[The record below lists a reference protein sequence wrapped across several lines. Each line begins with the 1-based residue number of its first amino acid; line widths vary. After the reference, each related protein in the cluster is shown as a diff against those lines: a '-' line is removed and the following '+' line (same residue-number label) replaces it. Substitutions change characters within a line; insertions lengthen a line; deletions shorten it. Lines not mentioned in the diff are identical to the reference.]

1 MAEKK
6 RWIEFASTNQN
17 KNTSYN
23 ISEFDRFNPILDA
36 DAFMPNLNKKI
47 LNVVYKVGTCDML
60 NFPFF
65 ACENFMS
72 DSGHK

>member
-1 MAEKK
+1 MREKK
-6 RWIEFASTNQN
+6 GWIEFASTNRN

>member
-1 MAEKK
+1 MHQ
-6 RWIEFASTNQN
+6 RTRM

>member
-1 MAEKK
+1 MVRVDPTFFTEI
-6 RWIEFASTNQN
+6 RVC
-17 KNTSYN
+17 
-23 ISEFDRFNPILDA
+23 ISEFERFNPIIDA
-36 DAFMPNLNKKI
+36 DGLIHAQLKQKI
-47 LNVVYKVGTCDML
+47 LNGIYKVGTCDML